1 MSSTVP
7 WPGHLLADKDTSMT
21 DFSVSRPS
29 SRLHYTGGCRCLTV
43 ANYPNMG
50 TWPPTV
56 QVLGKDILK
65 FHSIYWPAIPLC
77 LGLPLPT
84 KLLVHSHWT
93 VDQVKISK
101 SLGNVVDPN
110 SLVDNYTVDG
120 TRYFLLREGVP
131 HCDGNFSEFYE
142 PGVQLGAGRHPWQ
155 PA

>member
-1 MSSTVP
+1 
-7 WPGHLLADKDTSMT
+7 MT

-29 SRLHYTGGCRCLTV
+29 SRLHYTWGCRCLTV
-43 ANYPNMG
+43 ANYPNMV

-131 HCDGNFSEFYE
+131 HCDGNFSEFYD
-142 PGVQLGAGRHPWQ
+142 PGVKLGAGGHPGQ